1 MEKERI
7 GYKVGDLVFE
17 DFTKRMSES
26 SRKSIGQ
33 KTPDK
38 EKFIKWMLKG
48 KSKYWPFSRTTKIKL
63 TQEDFDNAFKVRNY
77 IMSKKGV
84 AYSPDFLAK
93 ELKIL
98 SPGGK
103 PNAEKALKALVL
115 AKDSFK
121 EVENFRFTTDLY
133 PNIDATKFKYLDM
146 VAKSFADYKNTGNP
160 SSLLSESMVEH
171 YPLGLKKTMDPR
183 FFGLGYKLTSADR
196 KYVSDRVGSL
206 TGKTFSVPEVQETI
220 DVAQVIRRASGGM
233 KSAIKNFAEQNK
245 DIMKLYDDKLNP
257 TEVKKGARSIQ
268 DLLKSEFNAQD
279 KKALLARAVKVLKL
293 GSDDVS
299 EAGRRLF
306 QMAEAMDPNDPR
318 ALLPGMKPDA
328 AIANKIYQ
336 TGRGLAGTS
345 NRYALD
351 SLIYSH
357 YANKIDQAIGNIGY
371 GKGFENY
378 YQTKLR
384 NAMDKGFSPDEI
396 FSVKASARRGLAPYG
411 IFTQKLRTDINSIIK
426 GAKIDGPLSTKHK
439 QMQEIFK
446 GRKWNKLLPAE
457 KRAALGLVETFE
469 QTKKDALN
477 SPLNPNDPKSQW
489 KYLTKVEK
497 DSILLPEF
505 DLKNP
510 PEKAIERFASYDKN
524 LQKAFKTSHDTV
536 GYGMKVKGMNT
547 QKELLN
553 ILQKGATKGSLPL
566 KAAAGTGM
574 LALMGYGAIK
584 NLFPGTDT
592 SNLMTAGISGGTTIP
607 KVDLVPRTA
616 VDEQVT
622 EVAEAPITDQMTYNA
637 TEGKFVKPDGD
648 PETQEGILNWI
659 GEHPIYS
666 GLAAIPVGM
675 GAGLGA
681 DAMGAKKL
689 AQFFPSAKFV
699 LPPAYAAEKIYQY
712 KKGEDLGEMFTNPA
726 DAVWAMALDTKGTGM
741 RPPDLAKGFKG
752 GAKWNYYNDL
762 KKGGQR
768 GMGLHNVKSW
778 KEFKNKHREI

>member
-26 SRKSIGQ
+26 SRRSRGQ

-38 EKFIKWMLKG
+38 EKFIKRMLQG
-48 KSKYWPFSRTTKIKL
+48 KSKYWPFKRATKINL

-77 IMSKKGV
+77 IINNKGV

-103 PNAEKALKALVL
+103 PYAEKALKALVL

-133 PNIDATKFKYLDM
+133 PPQDINPTKFKYLDM
-146 VAKSFADYKNTGNP
+146 VAKSFADYKNTGDP
-160 SSLLSESMVEH
+160 SSLLSENMVK
-171 YPLGLKKTMDPR
+171 YYSLGPKETMDPR

-245 DIMKLYDDKLNP
+245 DIMKLYDDKLSP

-268 DLLKSEFNAQD
+268 DLLKSEFNGQD

-293 GSDDVS
+293 SDDDVS
-299 EAGRRLF
+299 DAGRRLF

-357 YANKIDQAIGNIGY
+357 YTNKIDQAIGNIGY

-384 NAMDKGFSPDEI
+384 NAMDKGFSP
-396 FSVKASARRGLAPYG
+396 
-411 IFTQKLRTDINSIIK
+411 
-426 GAKIDGPLSTKHK
+426 
-439 QMQEIFK
+439 M
-446 GRKWNKLLPAE
+446 
-457 KRAALGLVETFE
+457 
-469 QTKKDALN
+469 
-477 SPLNPNDPKSQW
+477 
-489 KYLTKVEK
+489 KYLV
-497 DSILLPEF
+497 
-505 DLKNP
+505 
-510 PEKAIERFASYDKN
+510 
-524 LQKAFKTSHDTV
+524 
-536 GYGMKVKGMNT
+536 
-547 QKELLN
+547 
-553 ILQKGATKGSLPL
+553 
-566 KAAAGTGM
+566 
-574 LALMGYGAIK
+574 
-584 NLFPGTDT
+584 
-592 SNLMTAGISGGTTIP
+592 
-607 KVDLVPRTA
+607 
-616 VDEQVT
+616 
-622 EVAEAPITDQMTYNA
+622 
-637 TEGKFVKPDGD
+637 
-648 PETQEGILNWI
+648 
-659 GEHPIYS
+659 
-666 GLAAIPVGM
+666 
-675 GAGLGA
+675 
-681 DAMGAKKL
+681 
-689 AQFFPSAKFV
+689 
-699 LPPAYAAEKIYQY
+699 
-712 KKGEDLGEMFTNPA
+712 
-726 DAVWAMALDTKGTGM
+726 
-741 RPPDLAKGFKG
+741 
-752 GAKWNYYNDL
+752 
-762 KKGGQR
+762 
-768 GMGLHNVKSW
+768 
-778 KEFKNKHREI
+778 